1 MTGLFDQIKLLFE
14 QQLYSNVVALAN
26 LVLTVSDHDAE
37 SLPPP
42 AKFQTFVFYGD
53 SLFYLGQYRKAEGIY
68 RRALQFKKTLMKS
81 KAKPQDSSHKELMPD
96 IDIKYQI
103 HLCHVHLKQNH
114 QAMMVLQSIPGRQRT
129 AKINMALGK
138 LYRLGGMERSA
149 VSCYKE
155 VLRECP
161 LALEAAEGLLR
172 LGVKGVEVNSLMLEG
187 APSIA
192 NMEWLTSWIKAHAH
206 IHSREY
212 TQAVTTLRQ
221 LEERSPLRENHSLL
235 VAMGEC
241 YYYSGDT
248 KNALISLQRAQAQ
261 DPHMERGLD
270 ILAALLAKERR
281 HKDLERLVAVPS
293 GVSATEH
300 SPEHWVAMAYLL
312 HAAKRNSKAIYF
324 AQKACMAHPRNVEAL
339 ILKGAILM
347 EIKKYTEAVIHFRE
361 AMQMAPH
368 RFEPHLGLVDC
379 YVGMHRLR
387 EALTIASNACKQLG
401 QSPRALTLY
410 ASVLTKDPVTV
421 VKARAVLEKA
431 LQQDERYLP
440 AVYLLAEVLEQEMSV
455 EAAISLLERQVAI
468 QPTCLLH
475 QMLGDLLARA
485 HDEER
490 ALDHYSIALNLD
502 PSNRRALEGL
512 HRLDSSGGGAA
523 GGSGGSA
530 GGGAS
535 GTGGAGGSSGSGTG
549 SGTGKLDGSYY
560 MGEEEGAGGPAG
572 SAYERLAAAAA
583 AAAAAADAAHAR
595 VTAASAGDSENEAT
609 TGDAD
614 ESETEAVWSDMDLE
628 LASHFI

>member
-549 SGTGKLDGSYY
+549 SGT
-560 MGEEEGAGGPAG
+560 
-572 SAYERLAAAAA
+572 AA